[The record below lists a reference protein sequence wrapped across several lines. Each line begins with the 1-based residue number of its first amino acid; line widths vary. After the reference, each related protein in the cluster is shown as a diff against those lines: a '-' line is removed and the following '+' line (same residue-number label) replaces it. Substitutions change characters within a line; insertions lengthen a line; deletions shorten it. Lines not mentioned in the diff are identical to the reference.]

1 VIVFRLAVRDVAADV
16 ERRFAQAAGYDA
28 RVVSV
33 LLSVVMPTHNRAHD
47 VGRAA
52 ASVLAQDVESLEL
65 VIVDDSSSDDTAEV
79 LDRLASQD
87 RRVRVVRTDET
98 VGPCVARNRGLA
110 VAAGELVAFCDDDDA
125 WFPGVGRVVV
135 GFLSEHPDVVAAS
148 SWHVVLHADSGGA
161 AVFRGPLEYGRDQLL
176 WQNFVAL
183 PFAVLRRGALSF
195 DVSFDP
201 DLPTGED
208 WDLWLRC
215 SQDGVV
221 RTVPHVGYLY
231 TQHGGTRVTRT
242 TAAQVTGRRNFLTK
256 HGAAMS
262 GACRLFHETVLAGYE
277 HGRAGMLHG
286 LIPGRG
292 RTPRDVVVVG
302 ALLASS
308 FAAVKAGQRRRD
320 PGLQS
325 RLMASQLAR
334 GWT

>member
-1 VIVFRLAVRDVAADV
+1 
-16 ERRFAQAAGYDA
+16 
-28 RVVSV
+28 
-33 LLSVVMPTHNRAHD
+33 MPTHDRARE

-52 ASVLAQDVESLEL
+52 ASVLSQDVENLEL
-65 VIVDDSSSDDTAEV
+65 VIVDDSSSDDTPAV
-79 LDRLASQD
+79 LDRLTAQD
-87 RRVRVVRTDET
+87 SRVRVVHTDET

-110 VAAGELVAFCDDDDA
+110 VASGELVAFCDDDDA
-125 WFPGVGRVVV
+125 WFPGVGGVIM
-135 GFLSEHPDVVAAS
+135 GFLDQHPDVVAAS
-148 SWHVVLHADSGGA
+148 SWHVVLHPGSGGA

-183 PFAVLRRGALSF
+183 PFAVLRRGALRF

-215 SQDGVV
+215 AEDGAV

-231 TQHGGTRVTRT
+231 TQHGGSRVTRT
-242 TAAQVTGRRNFLTK
+242 ADGQVIGRRNFLAK
-256 HGAAMS
+256 HGAEMS

-277 HGRAGMLHG
+277 HGRGAMVRG
-286 LIPGRG
+286 LVPAPGRSV
-292 RTPRDVVVVG
+292 RDSVTVG

-308 FAAVKAGQRRRD
+308 FAAVRAGRRRRD

-325 RLMASQLAR
+325 RVMASMLAR
-334 GWT
+334 RST